1 MTTTTARIRIWDLP
15 TRLFHWTLV
24 ICITG
29 SFISVKVGGLW
40 MDWHVRFGL
49 ITLWLI
55 IFRLIW
61 GVAGSRYAR
70 FNQFVRS
77 PRTVWN
83 YLRGRIPHIAGHN
96 PLGAYSVI
104 ALLLSIGFQAFS
116 GLFANDD
123 VLTAGPLASLD
134 ESWSATLTGL
144 HKLNEWVL
152 IGLVSLHIAAILWY
166 RIKRRKNL
174 VAAMI
179 HGNAQMNALT
189 GQSVPGAQ
197 DSWKMRLKALALATA
212 AGLAVWWLTTLAP
225 AADSF
230 Y

>member
-1 MTTTTARIRIWDLP
+1 MTTTTAKIRIWDLP

-49 ITLWLI
+49 VTLWLI

-70 FNQFVRS
+70 FSQFVRS
-77 PRTVWN
+77 PRIVWN
-83 YLRGRIPHIAGHN
+83 YLRGRTPHIAGHN

-174 VAAMI
+174 VGAMI
-179 HGNAQMNALT
+179 HGDAQMSAIT
-189 GQSVPGAQ
+189 GEPLPGAQ
-197 DSWKMRLKALALATA
+197 DSWKMRLKALALATT